1 MPNSNQNQRRGYSNP
16 NGFDKEAEINNIVSE
31 FKTIWISDKVDED
44 MINFTEKAGKTM
56 KQKGLTT
63 SQIRNVYGEIK
74 RIQVAGFEK
83 EKTSFFLLKPKMAY
97 ALGRDSKNLGLKLFK
112 NIFDKCYAFV
122 KDEKSYKNFCYLIEA
137 LIAYHKS
144 FGGK

>member
-16 NGFDKEAEINNIVSE
+16 NGFDKEAEINKIVSE

-74 RIQVAGFEK
+74 RIQVAGLEK
-83 EKTSFFLLKPKMAY
+83 EKTSF
-97 ALGRDSKNLGLKLFK
+97 
-112 NIFDKCYAFV
+112 
-122 KDEKSYKNFCYLIEA
+122 
-137 LIAYHKS
+137 
-144 FGGK
+144 

>member
-1 MPNSNQNQRRGYSNP
+1 MPNNYQRNGFKKP
-16 NGFDKEAEINNIVSE
+16 NGFDKETEINTICTE
-31 FKTIWISDKVDED
+31 FKTKWISDKVDNE
-44 MINFTEKAGKTM
+44 MVTFTEKAGKAM
-56 KQKGLTT
+56 KQNGLTT

-83 EKTSFFLLKPKMAY
+83 ERTSFYLLKPKMAY
-97 ALGRDSKNLGLKLFK
+97 ALGRDNRNLGLKLFK
-112 NIFDKCYAFV
+112 NIFDKCFDFV
-122 KDEKSYKNFCYLIEA
+122 KDEKTYKNFCYLIEA